1 MKNGDIFKKTMPFV
15 WRRLGMYLLLNI
27 GIILYFALVIFLITL
42 FAANGGVVGIIIALI
57 LCPIGLRLYT
67 FGCDY
72 IGYMIKAAHVAAIG
86 ELAVT
91 GTIPQGMTVVQFG
104 KSKVKERFVASNVY
118 FGLDKLVT
126 GAVKQIQNMITRVGN
141 IFGNIEFIQNIIKIL
156 NIFVE
161 IVLGYVDEA
170 VLARVFYK
178 KEENAWKASA
188 DGVVLYFQSWKEIL
202 KNAAMLVIM
211 IILFYGIGMG
221 LIYGVAMILGGF
233 ESFNLLSI
241 LVLIVGFFLIDVF
254 KQSFL
259 DSYITVSVVNKYMS
273 VTVNQTPQ
281 FDLYEKA
288 RGWSKKFKELC
299 GKAEAEG
306 AVVGTAVAAQPV
318 QPGVP
323 GAVVPTQVPVQ
334 AAVVPTPVPAQQ
346 PVAPMQQPVMPTPA
360 PIQQPVA
367 PAVAPTPVQ
376 PMMQPV
382 QPAPVAPTPAVQPM
396 PQAPVA
402 PAPAPVQPTVAP
414 APMPQPVQPAPAP
427 MAAPVAPAPVAPAP
441 VPVQQPAAPVQ
452 PVQTPVA
459 PVQTPQDPTQN
470 TNNLM

>member
-57 LCPIGLRLYT
+57 LCPIGLRIYT

-202 KNAAMLVIM
+202 KNAAVLVIM

-221 LIYGVAMILGGF
+221 LIYAVAMLLGF
-233 ESFNLLSI
+233 TSDLWAI
-241 LVLIVGFFLIDVF
+241 LVIIVGFFVIDVF

-273 VTVNQTPQ
+273 VTINQTPQ

-306 AVVGTAVAAQPV
+306 AVVGAAVAAQPAPV

-323 GAVVPTQVPVQ
+323 GAVVPTQAPVQ
-334 AAVVPTPVPAQQ
+334 AAVVPTPVP
-346 PVAPMQQPVMPTPA
+346 MQQPIAPVQPQVVATPA
-360 PIQQPVA
+360 PMQQPVA
-367 PAVAPTPVQ
+367 PAVAPSSVQ

-382 QPAPVAPTPAVQPM
+382 QQAPIAPTPAVQPM

-402 PAPAPVQPTVAP
+402 PAPAPVQPTVAT
-414 APMPQPVQPAPAP
+414 APMPEPVQPVPAP
-427 MAAPVAPAPVAPAP
+427 MAAPVAPAPAVAPAP
-441 VPVQQPAAPVQ
+441 VQQPVAPVQ

>member
-1 MKNGDIFKKTMPFV
+1 
-15 WRRLGMYLLLNI
+15 
-27 GIILYFALVIFLITL
+27 
-42 FAANGGVVGIIIALI
+42 
-57 LCPIGLRLYT
+57 
-67 FGCDY
+67 
-72 IGYMIKAAHVAAIG
+72 
-86 ELAVT
+86 
-91 GTIPQGMTVVQFG
+91 
-104 KSKVKERFVASNVY
+104 
-118 FGLDKLVT
+118 
-126 GAVKQIQNMITRVGN
+126 
-141 IFGNIEFIQNIIKIL
+141 
-156 NIFVE
+156 
-161 IVLGYVDEA
+161 
-170 VLARVFYK
+170 
-178 KEENAWKASA
+178 
-188 DGVVLYFQSWKEIL
+188 
-202 KNAAMLVIM
+202 
-211 IILFYGIGMG
+211 MG

-233 ESFNLLSI
+233 ETFNLSAI

-323 GAVVPTQVPVQ
+323 GAVVPT
-334 AAVVPTPVPAQQ
+334 
-346 PVAPMQQPVMPTPA
+346 
-360 PIQQPVA
+360 
-367 PAVAPTPVQ
+367 VAPTPVQ

-396 PQAPVA
+396 PQTPVA

-427 MAAPVAPAPVAPAP
+427 MAAPVAPAPV
-441 VPVQQPAAPVQ
+441 PVQQPAAPVQ

-459 PVQTPQDPTQN
+459 PAVAPQDPTQN

>member
-1 MKNGDIFKKTMPFV
+1 MKNGEIFKRTMPFV

-57 LCPIGLRLYT
+57 LCPIGLKLYT

-126 GAVKQIQNMITRVGN
+126 GAVKQIQNMITRVGS

-178 KEENAWKASA
+178 KDESAWKASA

-202 KNAAMLVIM
+202 KNAAILVAI
-211 IILFYGIGMG
+211 IILFYTVGMG
-221 LIYGVAMILGGF
+221 ACYGITMILGF
-233 ESFNLLSI
+233 ANDLWAI
-241 LVLIVGFFLIDVF
+241 LAFIIGYFIIDVF

-273 VTVNQTPQ
+273 VTINQTPQ
-281 FDLYEKA
+281 FDLYNKA
-288 RGWSKKFKELC
+288 KGWSKKFKELC

-306 AVVGTAVAAQPV
+306 AVLGTAVAAQ
-318 QPGVP
+318 
-323 GAVVPTQVPVQ
+323 
-334 AAVVPTPVPAQQ
+334 
-346 PVAPMQQPVMPTPA
+346 
-360 PIQQPVA
+360 
-367 PAVAPTPVQ
+367 PVQ

-382 QPAPVAPTPAVQPM
+382 QPAQAVPVQPMQTPVVPTPAPMQPAVTPIQQPVMPMQTPVAPVQAQPAVAPTPVHPMQQPVQPM
-396 PQAPVA
+396 MQPVQPAQAVPVQPVPVTPMQPMA
-402 PAPAPVQPTVAP
+402 QPVVPTPAPVQPAI
-414 APMPQPVQPAPAP
+414 
-427 MAAPVAPAPVAPAP
+427 PVAPAPVAPAQVAPAP
-441 VPVQQPAAPVQ
+441 VAPAPVQ

-459 PVQTPQDPTQN
+459 PVQTQQDPTQN